1 MIQIKL
7 QMIRGYTIEFGN
19 YILIKHNAKN
29 PSFSLEVEVEI
40 QVILEKILHKIIIR
54 KTSHEPTEF
63 FPSIFIVK
71 KPEEGTQLTLNL
83 TELKKFVKYE
93 HFKMD
98 GKYGYINMVTIK
110 CFMNAIDFKNAYYYV
125 SLSRLFQKL

>member
-1 MIQIKL
+1 MIQVKL
-7 QMIRGYTIEFGN
+7 QMIRGDTIEFGN

-40 QVILEKILHKIIIR
+40 QVILEIIR

-71 KPEEGTQLTLNL
+71 KPEEGTQLTLKL

-110 CFMNAIDFKNAYYYV
+110 CFMNAIDFKDAYYYV